1 MNSWFPRRNP
11 DNREGEI
18 ISLEPIVGLR
28 PIAAHKLESPAHRQD
43 DTVDLTVI
51 APLDEWS
58 PCCLVCDTA

>member
-28 PIAAHKLESPAHRQD
+28 PIAAHKLERSDHFKMIRRYDCVWAAGRMPALWFR
-43 DTVDLTVI
+43 V
-51 APLDEWS
+51 
-58 PCCLVCDTA
+58 